1 MNAFDGHIS
10 RVDTV
15 EERMNELE
23 HKSIE
28 ITQTKREKEKK
39 ERKKKPECLRA
50 LGKYENTKNE
60 AEDIQPQIQETQ
72 KQGNFRLTHLGLP
85 ARSPRCITFKL

>member
-1 MNAFDGHIS
+1 MNAFDEPIS

-23 HKSIE
+23 YKSIE

-39 ERKKKPECLRA
+39 K
-50 LGKYENTKNE
+50 
-60 AEDIQPQIQETQ
+60 
-72 KQGNFRLTHLGLP
+72 
-85 ARSPRCITFKL
+85 ITAFKSFGEI